1 VRGCVVCSLR
11 PRSRLS
17 RGSGGGLMVSV
28 GSCTSAI
35 AVELSPDMGSRAGFL
50 QLSLW
55 LYGRVFD
62 TTARGVSGR
71 Q

>member
-1 VRGCVVCSLR
+1 MRGCAVRSLR

-17 RGSGGGLMVSV
+17 HGSGGGLMVSV
-28 GSCTSAI
+28 GICTSTI
-35 AVELSPDMGSRAGFL
+35 AVELSPDMGSREGFL

-55 LYGRVFD
+55 LYGRVFG